1 MPNSFPIINHYL
13 QVAQDLFEDK
23 DDEYIISLIP
33 ELSESKLTPPEL
45 TKKYVD
51 VMCVKQ
57 QSEQTI
63 GFTHFNCGL

>member
-1 MPNSFPIINHYL
+1 MNHYL

-45 TKKYVD
+45 AKKYAHAHI
-51 VMCVKQ
+51 Q
-57 QSEQTI
+57 
-63 GFTHFNCGL
+63 